1 MVGDL
6 EFCLEGQGQRKVTR
20 YGYRRARPVDWFMSI
35 AGRCSRLADSH
46 GNAIR
51 SFQESL
57 DREAGYT
64 NQTDNH
70 VTYVVESGSGKL
82 VIMFHDDIV
91 AFGRDVVVK
100 DW

>member
-6 EFCLEGQGQRKVTR
+6 EFNLEGQSPRKVIR
-20 YGYRRARPVDWFMSI
+20 HGYRKARPLDWFLSVN
-35 AGRCSRLADSH
+35 GRCSRLAELH
-46 GNAIR
+46 GMAIH
-51 SFQESL
+51 SFQRQL

-64 NQTDNH
+64 GQTDNH

-82 VIMFHDDIV
+82 VVMFHDDIV